1 LNDLIDLQE
10 SPVEVRDWQQH
21 GLCRGVDP
29 EVFFPVAEEDAWR
42 AKEICG
48 TCPVREKC
56 LVASLQ
62 NRERYGVWGGV
73 TEKERQDMFRRGV
86 AQRVLSEAL
95 ADAG

>member
-1 LNDLIDLQE
+1 MMDLQQ
-10 SPVEVRDWQQH
+10 RDWQQN

-42 AKEICG
+42 AKELCG
-48 TCPVREKC
+48 ACEVRERC
-56 LVASLQ
+56 LVTSLQ

-86 AQRVLSEAL
+86 AQRVLAEAL